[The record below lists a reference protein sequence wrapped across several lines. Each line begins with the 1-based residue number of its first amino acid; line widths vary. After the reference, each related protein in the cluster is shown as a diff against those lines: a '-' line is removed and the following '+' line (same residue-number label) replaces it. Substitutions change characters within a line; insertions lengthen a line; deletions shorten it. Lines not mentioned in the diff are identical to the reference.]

1 MAPIHVNAKVEE
13 NLRLAPESLLQ
24 FVPDLGLIIDL
35 TNTDRYYHPSAITNH
50 DVRHQKLMIPG
61 KQTPSHKLAERFCAF
76 VKDFLESN
84 ADNDKLIG
92 VHCTHG
98 VNRTGYLIC
107 YFMISVMNKSPEEAI
122 QTFSLARGHEIERN
136 NYLSSLKT
144 LPNRETA
151 SKLAATERRSSTIEE
166 RDVHQKYK
174 HRLSGGFKAISYQ
187 EDGGNQHPYSRNHRP
202 HPDEEQYRFQSNRSG
217 GGYQQGSNQHHYS
230 RNHRPHPDEEQYRFQ
245 SNRSGGGYQQG
256 SNQHPYSRNH
266 RPHPDEEQ
274 YRFQSNR
281 SGGGYQQGSNQHP
294 YSRNHR
300 PHPDEEQYR
309 IQNNRSGGGY
319 QLGSRSYQQD
329 PHQRYQRNWDYSRRN
344 YSERNY
350 SEKNYSERNYSKR
363 NYSEIKYSDQK

>member
-1 MAPIHVNAKVEE
+1 MVKDIPDRWLKYKPIGDRVPGTRFIAFKVPLNQHVNAKVEE

-144 LPNRETA
+144 LPNRETV
-151 SKLAATERRSSTIEE
+151 SKLAATERRSSTIEDWRKQAADYQRE

-187 EDGGNQHPYSRNHRP
+187 GDDGKQHQYSRIHRP

-217 GGYQQGSNQHHYS
+217 GGYQL
-230 RNHRPHPDEEQYRFQ
+230 
-245 SNRSGGGYQQG
+245 G

-274 YRFQSNR
+274 YRFQSN
-281 SGGGYQQGSNQHP
+281 Q
-294 YSRNHR
+294 
-300 PHPDEEQYR
+300 
-309 IQNNRSGGGY
+309 SGGGY

-350 SEKNYSERNYSKR
+350 SERNYGERNYSKKNYSERNYSER
-363 NYSEIKYSDQK
+363 NYSEKKYSDQK

>member
-1 MAPIHVNAKVEE
+1 MVKDIPDRWLKYKPIGDRVPGTRFIAFKVPLNQHVNAKVEE

-144 LPNRETA
+144 LPNRETV
-151 SKLAATERRSSTIEE
+151 SKLAATERRSSTIEDWRKQAADYQRE

-174 HRLSGGFKAISYQ
+174 HRKS
-187 EDGGNQHPYSRNHRP
+187 
-202 HPDEEQYRFQSNRSG
+202 
-217 GGYQQGSNQHHYS
+217 
-230 RNHRPHPDEEQYRFQ
+230 
-245 SNRSGGGYQQG
+245 
-256 SNQHPYSRNH
+256 
-266 RPHPDEEQ
+266 
-274 YRFQSNR
+274 
-281 SGGGYQQGSNQHP
+281 
-294 YSRNHR
+294 
-300 PHPDEEQYR
+300 
-309 IQNNRSGGGY
+309 
-319 QLGSRSYQQD
+319 
-329 PHQRYQRNWDYSRRN
+329 
-344 YSERNY
+344 
-350 SEKNYSERNYSKR
+350 
-363 NYSEIKYSDQK
+363 

>member
-1 MAPIHVNAKVEE
+1 MVKDIPDRWLKYKPIGDRVPGTRFIAFKVPLNQHVNAKVEE

-144 LPNRETA
+144 LPNRETV
-151 SKLAATERRSSTIEE
+151 SELAATERRSFTKEDWRKQAADYQRE
-166 RDVHQKYK
+166 RDVHQKYN

-187 EDGGNQHPYSRNHRP
+187 EDDGKQYQYSRNHRP

-217 GGYQQGSNQHHYS
+217 GGYQQGLKQHPYYG
-230 RNHRPHPDEEQYRFQ
+230 NHRPHPV
-245 SNRSGGGYQQG
+245 
-256 SNQHPYSRNH
+256 
-266 RPHPDEEQ
+266 
-274 YRFQSNR
+274 
-281 SGGGYQQGSNQHP
+281 
-294 YSRNHR
+294 
-300 PHPDEEQYR
+300 EEQYR
-309 IQNNRSGGGY
+309 IQSNRSGGGY

-329 PHQRYQRNWDYSRRN
+329 PHQRHQRNWDYSRRN
-344 YSERNY
+344 YGERNYGERNYSERNYGERNY
-350 SEKNYSERNYSKR
+350 SEKNYSER
-363 NYSEIKYSDQK
+363 KYSDQK